1 MIFRVQKTKDYV
13 VMSNYHL
20 RDKSLSLKAKGLL
33 SWMLSNNDDWDYS
46 IAGIV
51 SNCKENETAI
61 KSALDE
67 LKEHNYLIVK
77 KYMPGEHSN
86 NRIEY
91 EYIVYEKPQEV
102 DSQGVENLVL
112 ENQELENQELE
123 NQVQRNN
130 KNNKYIKE
138 RNIKEN
144 KKDISQKPFSKG
156 FLKHSKQKEF
166 KIDGLVDMYNSI
178 CINLPKVRA
187 LTDKRK
193 TSVEKLYKKYDFDTF
208 KKVFEIANTS
218 SFLTGDNDRGWK
230 ADFDWLLQE
239 EKFIRVL
246 EGKYD
251 GRRKK
256 QDKFADEGLATC
268 LTRKEPRKE
277 IDKNVKRKTY

>member
-1 MIFRVQKTKDYV
+1 MVFRVNKSNNYTV
-13 VMSNYHL
+13 LSNYHFK
-20 RDKSLSLKAKGLL
+20 DKRLSLKAKGLL
-33 SWMLSNNDDWDYS
+33 SLMLSLSDDWDYS
-46 IAGIV
+46 IAGL
-51 SNCKENETAI
+51 SKLSSDGETAI
-61 KSALDE
+61 RSALTE
-67 LKEHNYLIVK
+67 LEKFNYLK
-77 KYMPGEHSN
+77 RS
-86 NRIEY
+86 R
-91 EYIVYEKPQEV
+91 VYENGKIIDWEYNIYEQPV
-102 DSQGVENLVL
+102 DVDNLDVENQQLEKQLL
-112 ENQELENQELE
+112 ENKD
-123 NQVQRNN
+123 N
-130 KNNKYIKE
+130 KVINKLNTKE
-138 RNIKEN
+138 
-144 KKDISQKPFSKG
+144 KKDKILKNKDTKQKPEKNG
-156 FLKHSKQKEF
+156 FLKHSKQSEF

-178 CINLPKVRA
+178 CIKLPKVRA

-193 TSVEKLYKKYDFDTF
+193 TSVEKLYKKYDLDTF

-251 GRRKK
+251 SKRKK

>member
-1 MIFRVQKTKDYV
+1 MVFRVNKSNNYTV
-13 VMSNYHL
+13 LSNYHFK
-20 RDKSLSLKAKGLL
+20 DKRLSLKAKGLL
-33 SWMLSNNDDWDYS
+33 SLMLSLSDDWDYS
-46 IAGIV
+46 ISGL
-51 SNCKENETAI
+51 SKLSSDGETAVR
-61 KSALDE
+61 SALTE
-67 LKEHNYLIVK
+67 LEKFNYLK
-77 KYMPGEHSN
+77 RS
-86 NRIEY
+86 R
-91 EYIVYEKPQEV
+91 VYENGKIIDWEYNIYEQPV
-102 DSQGVENLVL
+102 DVDNLDVENQQLEKQLL
-112 ENQELENQELE
+112 ENKD
-123 NQVQRNN
+123 N
-130 KNNKYIKE
+130 KVINKLNTKE
-138 RNIKEN
+138 
-144 KKDISQKPFSKG
+144 KKDKILKNKDTKQKPEKDG
-156 FLKHSKQKEF
+156 FLKHSKQSEF

-178 CINLPKVRA
+178 CIKLPKVRA

-193 TSVEKLYKKYDFDTF
+193 TSVEKLYKKYDLDTF

-251 GRRKK
+251 SKRKK